1 MPPVVPVDR
10 LRLLFVGQFLECR
23 DPRRAD
29 WPADRL
35 PGLVA
40 GGAAG
45 EHVEQVVDHGGRGNG
60 IDVGRG
66 RGGDGPKRAGLRG
79 RILAC
84 DRRLELEPRGDESI
98 PRGQRRA
105 LADEA
110 HHLPGHRRGG
120 MPVGRGPR
128 ELAHRPVELVPVEIS
143 LEFQGQLFGHHGR
156 ENLRRR
162 DGVVAVPRLLQKP
175 AVELPRFERLPQ
187 VEAAADKERIG
198 LVVVLQAANED
209 LVEPRRH
216 AAAGLVGRQRRDAPL
231 VERGC
236 GLQVARGEGRVARYD
251 EDGRPRRR
259 MAGEPGL
266 EGDRGGVGVARLAC
280 LREKLDDLRLG
291 RVGGELRRLRLGRM
305 GRMGRDEAGGERQ
318 ETGHGVHGAFS
329 PPREIVISLRRRTG
343 RSRRRP
349 TASSWLGSSA

>member
-66 RGGDGPKRAGLRG
+66 RGGDGPKRAGLCS
-79 RILAC
+79 RILAR

-110 HHLPGHRRGG
+110 HDLPGERRRGVF
-120 MPVGRGPR
+120 VGRGAG
-128 ELAHRPVELVPVEIS
+128 ELAHRPVELFPVKIS
-143 LEFQGQLFGHHGR
+143 LEFQWQLLDHHRR
-156 ENLRRR
+156 EDLRRR
-162 DGVVAVPRLLQKP
+162 DRIIAAHGLPEEP
-175 AVELPRFERLPQ
+175 AIELPSLERLPQ
-187 VEAAADKERIG
+187 LEAVADKERIG
-198 LVVVLQAANED
+198 VVVALQAA
-209 LVEPRRH
+209 R
-216 AAAGLVGRQRRDAPL
+216 
-231 VERGC
+231 
-236 GLQVARGEGRVARYD
+236 
-251 EDGRPRRR
+251 
-259 MAGEPGL
+259 
-266 EGDRGGVGVARLAC
+266 
-280 LREKLDDLRLG
+280 
-291 RVGGELRRLRLGRM
+291 
-305 GRMGRDEAGGERQ
+305 
-318 ETGHGVHGAFS
+318 
-329 PPREIVISLRRRTG
+329 
-343 RSRRRP
+343 
-349 TASSWLGSSA
+349 